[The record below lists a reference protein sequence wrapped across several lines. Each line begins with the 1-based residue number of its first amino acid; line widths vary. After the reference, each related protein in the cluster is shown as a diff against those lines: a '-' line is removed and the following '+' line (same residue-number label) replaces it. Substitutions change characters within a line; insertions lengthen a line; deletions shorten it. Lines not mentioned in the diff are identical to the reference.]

1 MSESYNVQSQG
12 VKFFEKLLQND
23 QLKECQTL
31 EDAAKTYEVYYNKTE
46 TFEGETAGIGCTRPC
61 KQISHSFTLSEF
73 HRNNWVEVR
82 DPHSAEYLDNYY
94 SLFVSFGSM
103 DVEKQVESLIYDAGN
118 FFAAVGG
125 NLGLFLGFSCL
136 SIIFAT
142 IDFLVRVFLKI

>member
-1 MSESYNVQSQG
+1 M
-12 VKFFEKLLQND
+12 
-23 QLKECQTL
+23 
-31 EDAAKTYEVYYNKTE
+31 
-46 TFEGETAGIGCTRPC
+46 PC
-61 KQISHSFTLSEF
+61 RQISHTFTTSEF
-73 HRNNWVEVR
+73 HGNSWIEVR
-82 DPHSAEYLDNYY
+82 DPHTADYLDNYY
-94 SLFVSFGSM
+94 SLFVSFSSM

>member
-1 MSESYNVQSQG
+1 
-12 VKFFEKLLQND
+12 
-23 QLKECQTL
+23 
-31 EDAAKTYEVYYNKTE
+31 
-46 TFEGETAGIGCTRPC
+46 
-61 KQISHSFTLSEF
+61 
-73 HRNNWVEVR
+73 
-82 DPHSAEYLDNYY
+82 
-94 SLFVSFGSM
+94 M